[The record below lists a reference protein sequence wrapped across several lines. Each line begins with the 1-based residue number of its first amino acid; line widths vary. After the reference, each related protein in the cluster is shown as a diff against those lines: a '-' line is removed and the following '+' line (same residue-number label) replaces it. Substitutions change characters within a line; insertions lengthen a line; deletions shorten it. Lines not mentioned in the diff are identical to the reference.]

1 MGGNSYPQ
9 SISSGRQ
16 DVRTWQVAEVGSTVA
31 LMITRS
37 SKSASSGSVQ
47 LPPGGKRTPY
57 YQSCHFQ
64 LSVTLYLCRGAEA
77 VKGSCFIRDII
88 FAKQLDL
95 QDLKSKFAI
104 IHPSCRA
111 SCKSTFSQCQYSK
124 TYQLTLT
131 FNDTSK
137 QLLQVVLKT
146 TEEDEEEMH

>member
-57 YQSCHFQ
+57 YQVISYSLSMQRSRGSKGQ
-64 LSVTLYLCRGAEA
+64 LLYY
-77 VKGSCFIRDII
+77 IRQRHNL
-88 FAKQLDL
+88 ARQLDL
-95 QDLKSKFAI
+95 QDFKSKFAM

-111 SCKSTFSQCQYSK
+111 SFKSTFSQCWYSK
-124 TYQLTLT
+124 TYQLPLT

-137 QLLQVVLKT
+137 QLPQVVLKT
-146 TEEDEEEMH
+146 TEEIEEEMH